1 MAALSPMALA
11 LANCNTAAGGAVRA
25 DKLEGQAVQLVQP
38 RAQLR
43 QV

>member
-1 MAALSPMALA
+1 MAVLNPTSSA
-11 LANCNTAAGGAVRA
+11 LANGDTAAGGAIRA